1 MTDDGGK
8 CREEPKGEIMPETTI
23 NVVDALRGQQDQ
35 LRRLIAQK
43 IWISDAPRATLSEIV
58 AHVIGKGVHV
68 MRIATGQIGRRP
80 QDYLSAADFGAS
92 NSV

>member
-58 AHVIGKGVHV
+58 AQVSELKRLLTQLESDI
-68 MRIATGQIGRRP
+68 
-80 QDYLSAADFGAS
+80 QDQLKRGA
-92 NSV
+92 